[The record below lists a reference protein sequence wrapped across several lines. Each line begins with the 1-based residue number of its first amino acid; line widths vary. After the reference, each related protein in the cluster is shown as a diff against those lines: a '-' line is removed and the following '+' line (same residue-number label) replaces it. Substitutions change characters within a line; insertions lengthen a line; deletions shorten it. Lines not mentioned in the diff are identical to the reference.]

1 MALVLNPADMTFVKP
16 SDSQFILEST
26 HLRILVISNHV
37 TFQAQVQIDDGE
49 LIELSQTEANTPLY
63 TGILNIFFFNQ
74 SLVNKFLNI
83 YEFKA
88 LENNTRILMLYIAFL
103 NVANIS
109 AL

>member
-1 MALVLNPADMTFVKP
+1 M
-16 SDSQFILEST
+16 
-26 HLRILVISNHV
+26 
-37 TFQAQVQIDDGE
+37 QIDDGE

-109 AL
+109 ALWIFQNKSCYESNNIFWPQR